1 MRFLPLLTLVPERA
15 MMQSARS
22 NGSPLKSTALTSVK
36 TVVLAPM
43 HSAKV
48 VTTTAENAG
57 SLASIRN
64 PKRTSCSKFI
74 LGVYTYGRRRKFAL
88 QFEHALRVPGRL
100 CHLLPAEGLRLPD
113 RRRHRSGGGV
123 SGHDCGGFRAQVRV

>member
-15 MMQSARS
+15 MTRSARS

-43 HSAKV
+43 HSAS
-48 VTTTAENAG
+48 VTTTTAVKAG

-64 PKRTSCSKFI
+64 PKRTSWSKFI
-74 LGVYTYGRRRKFAL
+74 LGVYTLGWRRKFAL
-88 QFEHALRVPGRL
+88 QFEHALRVPGGMR
-100 CHLLPAEGLRLPD
+100 HLLPAEGL
-113 RRRHRSGGGV
+113 
-123 SGHDCGGFRAQVRV
+123 